1 MEDSPPSGEDELV
14 EPDQG
19 NGACKASITP
29 GHTTDLICLCSSFAH
44 HFSATAGCRPESG
57 RLADIHPRAPVY
69 VGANHKVRLHPAPQL
84 LASLHAS

>member
-19 NGACKASITP
+19 NGAWKILKNS
-29 GHTTDLICLCSSFAH
+29 GYTTDMIYLHSTFAY
-44 HFSATAGCRPESG
+44 HFSAAARCRLESG

-69 VGANHKVRLHPAPQL
+69 AGADHQVRLHPYSSKA
-84 LASLHAS
+84 AWR